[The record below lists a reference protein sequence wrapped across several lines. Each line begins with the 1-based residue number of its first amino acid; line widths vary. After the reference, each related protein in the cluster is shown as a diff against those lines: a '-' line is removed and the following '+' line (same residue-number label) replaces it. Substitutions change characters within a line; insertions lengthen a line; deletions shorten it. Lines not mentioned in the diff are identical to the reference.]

1 MSNLSA
7 FLKAPRCHARSKRTG
22 KPCQSPAVTG
32 WKVCR
37 HHGAGGGAPC
47 GARNGNYKTGHY
59 TREAIAL
66 RRDISALLRQSRHLI
81 ESIEPTQQPS

>member
-1 MSNLSA
+1 M
-7 FLKAPRCHARSKRTG
+7 PRQIEAH
-22 KPCQSPAVTG
+22 
-32 WKVCR
+32 
-37 HHGAGGGAPC
+37 GAPC

>member
-1 MSNLSA
+1 MSSTRP
-7 FLKAPRCHARSKRTG
+7 FHDSPRCRARSKRTG

-37 HHGAGGGAPC
+37 HHGAGGGAPT
-47 GARNGNYKTGHY
+47 GKRNGNFRHGRF

-66 RRDISALLRQSRHLI
+66 RQDISALLKDARELI
-81 ESIEPTQQPS
+81 KAL

>member
-1 MSNLSA
+1 MSSTLPFHES
-7 FLKAPRCHARSKRTG
+7 PRCRARSKRTG
-22 KPCQSPAVTG
+22 QRCQAPAVTG

-37 HHGAGGGAPC
+37 VHGAGGGAPT
-47 GARNGNYKTGHY
+47 GERNGNYKSGHY

-81 ESIEPTQQPS
+81 EELDPA

>member
-1 MSNLSA
+1 MSKPPAL
-7 FLKAPRCHARSKRTG
+7 LDAPRCRAQSKRTG

-47 GARNGNYKTGHY
+47 GERNGNYKSGHY

-66 RRDISALLRQSRHLI
+66 SKDTAALLKRFRDLVKH
-81 ESIEPTQQPS
+81 